1 MPHTA
6 PYNFVPL
13 SRRVVRPSWGHHV
26 QHDAPLKGALCG
38 RITVEL
44 EAVGPLFVRGAGDQP
59 FKGPDGLP
67 AIPGT
72 SLRGMLRNV
81 VEIATFSA
89 LTRVNAHR
97 FGVRDLH
104 DRPHYADHMSA
115 FGKGPNGKGFL
126 QPLVCA
132 GWLVR
137 RPDDDTNPA
146 EIVPCDF
153 AKVHYSELIRFAQE
167 TGVHDFHPGKKQGAE
182 EKYLKWTS
190 RGVVAQTTW
199 LATQNPPGSP
209 PRIGRYGVVSAL
221 SRAGQGQAG
230 TLVFTGQPTRWDPP
244 PPGAPRP
251 ENAPKQNDFVFFDI
265 PNAPAL
271 PISAEV
277 FDQFEFVHSDA
288 GQQHKNTRDPN
299 PIWKFWRSTFET
311 GGRVPVFFLLRPDRT
326 VRALGFAMMFRL
338 ASDLS
343 TAQLVRNAQPL
354 DADDERN
361 QWDLARLIFGDVPL
375 QDGSRSD
382 GRHPGLRGRVSL
394 GLAKLQGDFT
404 LLKAVEAV
412 LGAPKA
418 SFYPAYVEQDHP
430 VGPGRPVRWEQQGSK
445 KKPAWRIA
453 MDKDAQARG
462 WKRYRIH
469 KDGVLTARLPTSA
482 EGRPLTEEQYKR
494 QVTVFR
500 PIQLAPSARFSFPIR
515 VHNLLPVELGALLWA
530 LDFGGDPDA
539 LHGLGMAKNLGYG
552 AVKLRVV
559 DSDLSEVT
567 GEALRCNSV
576 SEFTEQMK
584 QSFKDYM
591 ERQLAADGGWR
602 TSRQI
607 HELLACA
614 RPAPAA
620 EIAALRL
627 SPAENRNDFTVAK
640 RQGQHLPPAGEAT
653 WSPPSAPVAARRR

>member
-38 RITVEL
+38 RITVEI
-44 EAVGPLFVRGAGDQP
+44 EAKSPLIVRGAGDQS

-89 LTRVNAHR
+89 LTRVNGHR

-115 FGKGPNGKGFL
+115 FGKGPNGKSFL

-137 RPDDDTNPA
+137 RPNDDANPA
-146 EIVPCDF
+146 EILPCDF
-153 AKVHYSELIRFAQE
+153 AKLHYSELIRFARE
-167 TGVHDFHPGKKQGAE
+167 AGVHDFHPGKKQGAE

-190 RGVVAQTTW
+190 RAVVAQTTW
-199 LATQNPPGSP
+199 LATQNPTGSP

-221 SRAGQGQAG
+221 ARTGQGQAG
-230 TLVFTGQPTRWDPP
+230 TLVFTGQPTNWDPP
-244 PPGAPRP
+244 PPGLPRR
-251 ENAPKQNDFVFFDI
+251 EKEKNAPKQHDFVFFDI

-299 PIWKFWRSTFET
+299 PIWKHWQSPFRD
-311 GGRVPVFFLLRPDRT
+311 GDRVPVFFLLRPDRT

-343 TAQLVRNAQPL
+343 TSQLVRNAQPL
-354 DADDERN
+354 DASDERDR
-361 QWDLARLIFGDVPL
+361 WDLARLIFGDVPL

-382 GRHPGLRGRVSL
+382 GRHPGLRGRVSV
-394 GLAKLQGDFT
+394 GMAKLRGDFT
-404 LLKAVEAV
+404 QLRPVEAV

-430 VGPGRPVRWEQQGSK
+430 LGPGRPVRWEQQGAK
-445 KKPAWRIA
+445 KKPVWRMA

-462 WKRYRIH
+462 WKRYRVH
-469 KDGVLTARLPTSA
+469 KDGVLTPRLPTSA
-482 EGRPLTEEQYKR
+482 TGAPLTEEQRKR

-500 PIQLAPSARFSFPIR
+500 PIQLAPSARFEFYIR
-515 VHNLLPVELGALLWA
+515 IHNLLPVELGALLWA
-530 LDFGGDPDA
+530 LDFGGDQDA

-552 AVKLRVV
+552 AVRLRVV
-559 DSDLSEVT
+559 ASDLSQVT
-567 GEALRCNSV
+567 GEAPRQDPV
-576 SEFTEQMK
+576 SEFTE
-584 QSFKDYM
+584 YM
-591 ERQLAADGGWR
+591 ERELAGDGGWR
-602 TSRQI
+602 ASRQI

-620 EIAALRL
+620 EIATLRL
-627 SPAENRNDFTVAK
+627 SPAENLNEFTDAK
-640 RQGQHLPPAGEAT
+640 KQGQHLPLAGEAT
-653 WSPPSAPVAARRR
+653 WSPPSAPVAAQRR